1 MRNTFKSLFI
11 VIVSMISLTLFS
23 VIASAETEGIFTY
36 TITDDCA
43 IITDVD
49 TTVTGDV
56 VIPETLGG
64 YPVTT
69 LAEKS
74 FFDCRSI
81 DTLEIPESITLIDD
95 EALSYMWCKKIIVSD
110 YNPGYSSDERG
121 VLFNKGKT
129 QIIRYPALCEEE
141 AYEIPATVTEF
152 VGRPFQHCQFGLTYV
167 SIPEGVKTIPNCA
180 FMGATTIKKIDFPS
194 TLETIGP
201 NCFAY
206 CYNLN
211 DPEIPSSVTKIESS
225 AFTYCNALR
234 TFRFPENI
242 TAVSLLV
249 LSDCPMLER
258 VYIPKSVTSIH
269 DRAFSGSPAL
279 TDIYFE
285 GTEDE
290 WNAINISTTVNSHN
304 NYFLAARKHLNF
316 DASVYKSIDTYMINN
331 IVNIVGEGT
340 LQNANNNWHYWN
352 EYSDEAEVIIL
363 EGDFTSIE
371 ENVFNSFPN
380 VTTVLISSPGATFSD
395 GAFSDCPSLE
405 TVISFSDEAYSAEA
419 FRNCRN
425 SIQLFLS
432 GSEKP
437 EIKNCNVIPFTYS
450 ENTVSFAGDV
460 SVDSYTFFDIAT
472 AMDLMYNDIRYMKFN
487 SFTCEDI
494 TFYRY
499 DEANYNYVPIEGNT
513 LENASFSVFL
523 DSYET
528 GRVEITFNQLCD
540 GISDGSITDFYLVA
554 ADEKN
559 DDVLDTEI
567 EIKDEEEKEDNFF
580 IRALKWIVSLLNK
593 LFKLLSKL

>member
-1 MRNTFKSLFI
+1 MRNTFKSVFI
-11 VIVSMISLTLFS
+11 VITSMICLTLFS
-23 VIASAETEGIFTY
+23 VMASAETEGIFTY
-36 TITDDCA
+36 TVTDDCA
-43 IITDVD
+43 TITAVD

-64 YPVTT
+64 YPVTV

-74 FFDCRSI
+74 FYECHAI
-81 DTLEIPESITLIDD
+81 NELTIPQSVTSIDD
-95 EALSYMWCKKIIVSD
+95 EALDYMWCKKIIVSD

-121 VLFNKGKT
+121 VLFNKDKT

-141 AYEIPATVTEF
+141 AYKIPVTVTEF
-152 VGRPFQHCQFGLTYV
+152 FGRPFQHCQFGLAYV

-206 CYNLN
+206 CYSLN
-211 DPEIPSSVTKIESS
+211 DPDIPSSVTKIDGS
-225 AFTYCNALR
+225 AFTYCNGLR
-234 TFRFPENI
+234 TFRFPENVTTI
-242 TAVSLLV
+242 SWGV

-258 VYIPKSVTSIH
+258 VYIPKSVTSIL
-269 DRAFSGSPAL
+269 DWAFSNAPLL
-279 TDIYFE
+279 TDIYFG
-285 GTEDE
+285 GTQDE
-290 WNAINISTTVNSHN
+290 WNAITDKTTDNERNDAYLNARIHYDYDISLYNG
-304 NYFLAARKHLNF
+304 
-316 DASVYKSIDTYMINN
+316 IDTYMVNN
-331 IVNIVGEGT
+331 IVNLVGEGEIKSG
-340 LQNANNNWHYWN
+340 NDNWHYWN
-352 EYSDEAEVIIL
+352 EYAENAEVIII
-363 EGDFTSIE
+363 EGNFTAIE
-371 ENVFNSFPN
+371 ENAFNGFPN
-380 VTTVLISSPGATFSD
+380 VTTVLISASEAVFSE
-395 GAFSDCPSLE
+395 GAFNNCPSLQ
-405 TVISFSDEAYSAEA
+405 TVISFSNEAYNTDA
-419 FRNCRN
+419 FKNCPSN
-425 SIQLFLS
+425 VQLFIAGDDS
-432 GSEKP
+432 P
-437 EIKNCNVIPFTYS
+437 AINNCNVIPFTCS
-450 ENTVSFAGDV
+450 ENTINFAGDV
-460 SVDSYTFFDIAT
+460 TVDSYTLFDLAT
-472 AMDLMYNDIRYMKFN
+472 AMGLMYSDIKYMKFN
-487 SFTCEDI
+487 SLTCEDI

-499 DEANYNYVPIEGNT
+499 DEANYSYVPIEGNT
-513 LENASFSVFL
+513 LKNASFSVFL

>member
-74 FFDCRSI
+74 FSDCHSI

-95 EALSYMWCKKIIVSD
+95 EALIYMWCKKIIVSD
-110 YNPGYSSDERG
+110 YNPGYSSDEIG

-194 TLETIGP
+194 TLKTIGP

-206 CYNLN
+206 CYSLN
-211 DPEIPSSVTKIESS
+211 DPEIPVSVTKIDGS

-242 TAVSLLV
+242 DTVSWGV

-258 VYIPKSVTSIH
+258 VYIPKSVKTIANY
-269 DRAFSGSPAL
+269 AFSGSSL
-279 TDIYFE
+279 ISDVYYE
-285 GTEDE
+285 GTEEE
-290 WNAINISTTVNSHN
+290 WNAITNNTVTNDSNSAFINARIHY
-304 NYFLAARKHLNF
+304 NYDSSL
-316 DASVYKSIDTYMINN
+316 YKSIDTYMINN
-331 IVNIVGEGT
+331 IVNVLGEGEIKSG
-340 LQNANNNWHYWN
+340 NNNWHYWN
-352 EYSDEAEVIIL
+352 EYAENSEVIII
-363 EGDFTSIE
+363 EGDFTAIE
-371 ENVFNSFPN
+371 ENAFNSFPN
-380 VTTVLISSPGATFSD
+380 VTTVLISAPEAVFSESS
-395 GAFSDCPSLE
+395 FNNCPSLQ
-405 TVISFSDEAYSAEA
+405 TVISFSNETYNTGTFKACG
-419 FRNCRN
+419 NN
-425 SIQLFLS
+425 IQLFLAGKDS
-432 GSEKP
+432 P
-437 EIKNCNVIPFTYS
+437 VITNCNVIPFTYS
-450 ENTVSFAGDV
+450 ENTINFAGDV
-460 SVDSYTFFDIAT
+460 TVDSYTFFDLAT
-472 AMDLMYNDIRYMKFN
+472 AMGLMYSDIKYMKFN

-499 DEANYNYVPIEGNT
+499 DETNYSYVPIEGNT

-554 ADEKN
+554 TDEKN

-580 IRALKWIVSLLNK
+580 VRALKWIVSLLNK
-593 LFKLLSKL
+593 LFKLLSRL

>member
-1 MRNTFKSLFI
+1 
-11 VIVSMISLTLFS
+11 MISLTLFS

-49 TTVTGDV
+49 TTVTGNV

-74 FFDCRSI
+74 FFDCHSI
-81 DTLEIPESITLIDD
+81 DILEIPESITLIDD

-194 TLETIGP
+194 TLKTIGP

-206 CYNLN
+206 CYSLN
-211 DPEIPSSVTKIESS
+211 DPEIPVSVTKIDGS

-242 TAVSLLV
+242 DTVSWGV

-258 VYIPKSVTSIH
+258 VYIPKSVKTIANY
-269 DRAFSGSPAL
+269 AFSGSSL
-279 TDIYFE
+279 ISDVYYE
-285 GTEDE
+285 GTEEE
-290 WNAINISTTVNSHN
+290 WNAITNNTVTNDSNAAFLNARIHY
-304 NYFLAARKHLNF
+304 NYDFSL
-316 DASVYKSIDTYMINN
+316 YKNIDTYMINN
-331 IVNIVGEGT
+331 IVNVLGNGEIKSG
-340 LQNANNNWHYWN
+340 NNNWHYWN
-352 EYSDEAEVIIL
+352 EYAENAEVIII
-363 EGDFTSIE
+363 EGDFTAIE
-371 ENVFNSFPN
+371 ENAFNSFPN
-380 VTTVLISSPGATFSD
+380 VTTVLISAPEAVFSESS
-395 GAFSDCPSLE
+395 FNNCPSLQ
-405 TVISFSDEAYSAEA
+405 TVISFSNETYNTETFKDCG
-419 FRNCRN
+419 NN
-425 SIQLFLS
+425 IQLFLAGENS
-432 GSEKP
+432 P
-437 EIKNCNVIPFTYS
+437 IINNCNVIPFTYS
-450 ENTVSFAGDV
+450 ENTINFAGDV
-460 SVDSYTFFDIAT
+460 TVDSYTFFDLAT
-472 AMDLMYNDIRYMKFN
+472 AMGLMYSDIKYLKFN

-494 TFYRY
+494 TFYHY

-554 ADEKN
+554 TDEKN

-580 IRALKWIVSLLNK
+580 VRALKWIVSLLNK

>member
-1 MRNTFKSLFI
+1 MRRALKSTFV
-11 VIVSMISLTLFS
+11 VILTMVSLTLFS
-23 VIASAETEGIFTY
+23 VMVSAETEGIFTY
-36 TITDDCA
+36 TIADGCA
-43 IITDVD
+43 TITDVD

-74 FFDCRSI
+74 FFECHNI
-81 DTLEIPESITLIDD
+81 DELFIPHSITNIDD
-95 EALSYMWCKKIIVSD
+95 EALNYMWCKKITVSTE
-110 YNPGYSSDERG
+110 NPSFESDDHG

-141 AYEIPATVTEF
+141 SYEIPATVTEF
-152 VGRPFQHCQFGLTYV
+152 VGRPFQHCQFGLAYV

-194 TLETIGP
+194 TLESIGP

-206 CYNLN
+206 CYSLN
-211 DPEIPSSVTKIESS
+211 DPEIPASVTKIEGS

-242 TAVSLLV
+242 DTVSWGV

-258 VYIPKSVTSIH
+258 VYIPKTVKTIANY
-269 DRAFSGSPAL
+269 AFSGSSL
-279 TDIYFE
+279 ISDIYYE
-285 GTEDE
+285 GTEEE
-290 WNAINISTTVNSHN
+290 WNAITDNTATNDSNTAFLNARIHY
-304 NYFLAARKHLNF
+304 NYNPSL
-316 DASVYKSIDTYMINN
+316 YKNVDTYMINN
-331 IVNIVGEGT
+331 IVNVLGKGEIKSG
-340 LQNANNNWHYWN
+340 NNNWHYWN
-352 EYSDEAEVIIL
+352 EYAENAEVIIID
-363 EGDFTSIE
+363 GDFTVIE
-371 ENVFNSFPN
+371 ENAFNGFPN
-380 VTTVLISSPGATFSD
+380 VTTVLISAPGASFDS
-395 GAFSDCPSLE
+395 GAFTSCPSIQ
-405 TVISFSDEAYSAEA
+405 TVISFLDEKYTTDTFKDCS
-419 FRNCRN
+419 N
-425 SIQLFLS
+425 SIQFFLADENS
-432 GSEKP
+432 P
-437 EIKNCNVIPFTYS
+437 AIDNCNVIPFTYN
-450 ENTVSFAGDV
+450 EDTINFAGDV
-460 SVDSYTFFDIAT
+460 TVDSYTFFDLAT
-472 AMDLMYNDIRYMKFN
+472 AMGLMYNDIKYMKFN

-499 DEANYNYVPIEGNT
+499 DEANYSYVPIEGNT
-513 LENASFSVFL
+513 LRNASFSVFL

-540 GISDGSITDFYLVA
+540 GISDGSITNFYLVA

-580 IRALKWIVSLLNK
+580 ARALKWIVSLLNK
-593 LFKLLSKL
+593 LFKLLTRL

>member
-74 FFDCRSI
+74 FSDCHSI

-194 TLETIGP
+194 TLKTIGP

-206 CYNLN
+206 CYSLN
-211 DPEIPSSVTKIESS
+211 DPEIPVSVTKIDGS

-242 TAVSLLV
+242 DTVSWGV

-258 VYIPKSVTSIH
+258 VYIPKSVKTIANY
-269 DRAFSGSPAL
+269 AFSGSSL
-279 TDIYFE
+279 ISDVYYE
-285 GTEDE
+285 GTEEE
-290 WNAINISTTVNSHN
+290 WNAITNNTVTNDSNSAFINARIHY
-304 NYFLAARKHLNF
+304 NYDSSL
-316 DASVYKSIDTYMINN
+316 YKSIDTYMINN
-331 IVNIVGEGT
+331 IVNVLGEGEIKSG
-340 LQNANNNWHYWN
+340 NNNWHYWN
-352 EYSDEAEVIIL
+352 EYAENSEVIII
-363 EGDFTSIE
+363 EGDFTAIE
-371 ENVFNSFPN
+371 ENAFNSFPN
-380 VTTVLISSPGATFSD
+380 VTTVLISAPEAVFSESS
-395 GAFSDCPSLE
+395 FNNCPSLQ
-405 TVISFSDEAYSAEA
+405 TVISFSNETYNTGTFKACG
-419 FRNCRN
+419 NN
-425 SIQLFLS
+425 IQLFLAGKDS
-432 GSEKP
+432 P
-437 EIKNCNVIPFTYS
+437 VITNCNVIPFTYS
-450 ENTVSFAGDV
+450 ENTINFAGDV
-460 SVDSYTFFDIAT
+460 TVDSYTFFDLAT
-472 AMDLMYNDIRYMKFN
+472 AMGLMYSDIKYMKFN

-499 DEANYNYVPIEGNT
+499 DETNYSYVPIEGNT

-554 ADEKN
+554 TDEKN

-567 EIKDEEEKEDNFF
+567 EIKDEEKEDNFF
-580 IRALKWIVSLLNK
+580 VRALKWIVSLLNK
-593 LFKLLSKL
+593 LFKLLSRL